1 MVCLSIV
8 KNFTSWLIVWGF
20 PHLHKI
26 DVDGQHS
33 TTLHSQYCRNR
44 SKSSFSTFKIAL
56 KFGNRNFKKVY
67 IFFDLA
73 IVLRD
78 LNSDLFSLVV
88 LDVNLQNSHSSQKL
102 ASTRLDSYRLAQMV
116 EFISKD
122 ISNENLAHP
131 TYHLNLHSLNK

>member
-1 MVCLSIV
+1 MLSQNI
-8 KNFTSWLIVWGF
+8 
-20 PHLHKI
+20 
-26 DVDGQHS
+26 
-33 TTLHSQYCRNR
+33 
-44 SKSSFSTFKIAL
+44 
-56 KFGNRNFKKVY
+56 
-67 IFFDLA
+67 FDLA

-102 ASTRLDSYRLAQMV
+102 ASMRLDSYRLAQMV
-116 EFISKD
+116 EFISKH